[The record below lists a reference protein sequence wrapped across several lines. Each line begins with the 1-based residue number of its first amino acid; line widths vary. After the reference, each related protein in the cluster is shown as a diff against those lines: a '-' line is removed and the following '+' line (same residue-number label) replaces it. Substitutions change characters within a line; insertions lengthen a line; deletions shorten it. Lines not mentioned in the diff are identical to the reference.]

1 MSQIN
6 KAIDS
11 ITGSRWRR
19 FLALIS
25 LGMMIQFQAT

>member
-1 MSQIN
+1 MSEVN

-19 FLALIS
+19 FLALVA
-25 LGMMIQFQAT
+25 LGMMIGQAA

>member
-19 FLALIS
+19 FMALVA
-25 LGMMIQFQAT
+25 LGLMIGQTA

>member
-1 MSQIN
+1 MTTIN

-19 FLALIS
+19 FVALVA
-25 LGMMIQFQAT
+25 LGLMIGQTA